1 MLKLGTLTVKG
12 NENMK
17 FFNGTDYSESAKG
30 AENDFLHIL
39 ACDNGTFTVSH
50 KESGRVFFE
59 MPTLLIGKHDTYSYC
74 THATVQKCRRGQTAV
89 FETQLAVA
97 PPIINV
103 GALALI
109 SEPVIFYNAAVLTDT
124 VDVLSFNASLNLPNG
139 FTDNDG
145 YEAVLRFPFG
155 IDEPT
160 VDGMP
165 YEDVLPHSLAPTECI
180 KLTDENGDGVTLTN
194 ASDIP
199 VSIEITRDGCLDVYL
214 PTDATSNEFGL
225 IDFEFEL
232 SF

>member
-1 MLKLGTLTVKG
+1 
-12 NENMK
+12 MK
-17 FFNGTDYSESAKG
+17 FFNGTNYSESAKS

-74 THATVQKCRRGQTAV
+74 THATIQKCRRGQTAV

-97 PPIINV
+97 PPIIDV

-109 SEPVIFYNAAVLTDT
+109 NEPVIFYNAAVLNDNS
-124 VDVLSFNASLNLPNG
+124 DVLSFNASLNLPNG
-139 FTDNDG
+139 FTENEG

-155 IDEPT
+155 IDSPT
-160 VDGMP
+160 LDDMP
-165 YEDVLPHSLAPTECI
+165 YEDALPRSLAPTE
-180 KLTDENGDGVTLTN
+180 KVTLTDENGD
-194 ASDIP
+194 S
-199 VSIEITRDGCLDVYL
+199 VSLINLSGSSVLIEITSDGCLDVYL
-214 PTDATSNEFGL
+214 PTDATPNEFGL